1 MKMTKK
7 TKRITKGEKFLYL
20 SIITMLF
27 LVVFVQIYSAA
38 SLGNLKMNIEKLNY
52 QISSQEK
59 KNESL
64 NMKIS
69 ELTAYD
75 NIKGVVSEMGLSY
88 NYENIIIIDK

>member
-1 MKMTKK
+1 MAKNKYK
-7 TKRITKGEKFLYL
+7 EKSKGEKFIYA
-20 SIITMLF
+20 SIAVMLF
-27 LVVFVQIYSAA
+27 MAMFIQIYSSA
-38 SLGNLKMNIEKLNY
+38 SLGNMKMNIEKLNY
-52 QISSQEK
+52 QIANQEK

-64 NMKIS
+64 SMKIS